1 MKIEIKITQLGDDGG
16 KIEKMEGLTI
26 VCNFID
32 GTRYFINSY
41 FDNLEE
47 RLFKWRE
54 ISYVTVGR
62 CNFDA
67 DCGQE
72 NVLNSCNR
80 ECYEFGTSQAF
91 FNSKVD
97 NGEMTVTEFIKHIR
111 QFNIR
116 GILQISC

>member
-1 MKIEIKITQLGDDGG
+1 MKIEIKITQLGDGGG
-16 KIEKMEGLTI
+16 KIETVDGMTI

-80 ECYEFGTSQAF
+80 ECYEFGTSLAF
-91 FNSKVD
+91 FTSKVEK
-97 NGEMTVTEFIKHIR
+97 GEMTVTEFIR
-111 QFNIR
+111 LSRTWN
-116 GILQISC
+116 SW